1 MKKDNKFEIKIYEH
15 IPRSFAVPI
24 DHRAKE
30 EIFKTK
36 DEECIYSKG
45 YPSACNFEFYPT
57 KQILKILYPFP
68 SYNELKE
75 LGITHYAEHVYGTPW
90 HQIAPDLITER
101 WSSYLEEEKDL
112 RISEQLHE
120 ALIEYFIKEHEDNNF
135 VYSRFSEELEY
146 VMEDYCDE
154 AGNPINDE
162 EEDEHPLFNNKIL
175 KMFIECEESI
185 EVKHKIG
192 MSQCS
197 VQRKINSDGFM
208 DIELSI
214 NLSKLHYEIC
224 SILCSDEMGY
234 SISEYFCPENGIEGF
249 MCDASDYG
257 LYINL
262 NLNDT
267 DFIKVKTHFPWTR
280 SIATGDQ
287 LIKDIKNYS
296 F

>member
-1 MKKDNKFEIKIYEH
+1 MNYKSDTKIFER
-15 IPRSFAVPI
+15 IPRGFFVPV

-57 KQILKILYPFP
+57 KKILKILYPFP

-75 LGITHYAEHVYGTPW
+75 LGIKHYAEHLESTPW
-90 HQIAPDLITER
+90 HEIAPDLIPEM
-101 WSSYLEEEKDL
+101 SDCYLDEEEYL

-154 AGNPINDE
+154 VGNLIND
-162 EEDEHPLFNNKIL
+162 EEDEHPLCNNKIL
-175 KMFIECEESI
+175 KMFIECEENI
-185 EVKHKIG
+185 EVKYKMG

-197 VQRKINSDGFM
+197 VQRKINSDGFL

-234 SISEYFCPENGIEGF
+234 SISEYFCHNNGIEEF
-249 MCDASDYG
+249 MCDGSSYG
-257 LYINL
+257 LYVNL

-267 DFIKVKTHFPWTR
+267 DFIKAKTHFPWTR
-280 SIATGDQ
+280 SIVSGDQ
-287 LIKDIKNYS
+287 LVRDIKNYS
-296 F
+296 L